1 MAVHWVNYDLNK
13 SGQDYTKLIEYLKS
27 HQSWAKPVKSS
38 FFVKTSLTA
47 GGLRDGIKPYI
58 DSNDDVVVVIVT
70 SQDWATFGLSVEI
83 TNWMTNN
90 L

>member
-13 SGQDYTKLIEYLKS
+13 TGQDYDDLIKYLKS
-27 HQSWAKPVKSS
+27 HDSWATPLKSS

-47 GGLRDGIKPYI
+47 GELRDGIKKHV
-58 DSNDDVVVVIVT
+58 DANDDVVVVPVGGHG
-70 SQDWATFGLSVEI
+70 WATQSIPSSV
-83 TNWMTNN
+83 TDWMRNN

>member
-27 HQSWAKPVKSS
+27 HNGWAKPLKSS
-38 FFVKTSLTA
+38 FFVKTSLSA
-47 GGLRDGIKPYI
+47 IELRNQIKKYI
-58 DSNDDVVVVIVT
+58 DANDDVVVVGVGGKG
-70 SQDWATFGLSVEI
+70 WATSGLSDELNKWVKD
-83 TNWMTNN
+83 N